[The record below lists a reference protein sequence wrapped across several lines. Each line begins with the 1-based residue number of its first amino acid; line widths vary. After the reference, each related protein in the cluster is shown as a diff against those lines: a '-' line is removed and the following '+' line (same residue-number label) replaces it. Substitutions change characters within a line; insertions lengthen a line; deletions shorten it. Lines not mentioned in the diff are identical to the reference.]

1 MVKKV
6 KRKTEELKPYEH
18 NPRRNAKAIEPV
30 SESIKKFG
38 LTNPIIINKDGTI
51 LAGHTRL
58 EALKK
63 LGIEEVECIL
73 VDGLTKDQERGF
85 RIADNRVGELAEWD
99 KVLLEEEIKEIESTC
114 DLDIERWN
122 KIHELKND
130 ICKDTKIE
138 KSIISKLR
146 EALKENN
153 LDKASKIL
161 IELEEAMEEIKEQ
174 YKVYE
179 RNII

>member
-99 KVLLEEEIKEIESTC
+99 KVLLEEEIKEIGA
-114 DLDIERWN
+114 DDW
-122 KIHELKND
+122 
-130 ICKDTKIE
+130 E
-138 KSIISKLR
+138 KFGFT
-146 EALKENN
+146 
-153 LDKASKIL
+153 DKA
-161 IELEEAMEEIKEQ
+161 LEFLKPPEQCTCPRCNKSFIK
-174 YKVYE
+174 V
-179 RNII
+179 